1 MSIKN
6 IEARRNYYR
15 NRYHRTRADALKYV
29 AGQHADALIE
39 LAIQD
44 NYEQKRQAIAD
55 YLIAHC
61 IFRAEKRDEKL
72 S

>member
-1 MSIKN
+1 MPIRDT
-6 IEARRNYYR
+6 EARRNYYR
-15 NRYHRTRADALKYV
+15 NRYHRTRADVLKYV

-39 LAIQD
+39 LAARG

-55 YLIAHC
+55 YLIVHC